1 MRLDDSISIL
11 VVNSG
16 YDDNLDP
23 VETQEWVSLGKC
35 IITPN
40 TSAAKIKT
48 KDGEEYIYSYLVLMR
63 IPANKIIPKEDDVIH
78 IRKKDGT
85 IDKECRVSG
94 FVTLRNWVKV
104 WV

>member
-1 MRLDDSISIL
+1 MRLDDSIEIL

-40 TSAAKIKT
+40 TSAKKIKT
-48 KDGEEYIYSYLVLMR
+48 NDGEEYIYSYLMVMR
-63 IPANKIIPKEDDVIH
+63 IPKSKIIPKDNDIIH
-78 IRKKDGT
+78 IIKKDGT
-85 IDKECRVSG
+85 IDKECKVSG
-94 FVTLRNWVKV
+94 FVTLRNWVKI